1 MKDSLQNNY
10 GATFKRSPVFYILTR
25 IVILFFM
32 IIIIFPLLYTLSLS
46 VRSPDTV
53 YSARYFLIPYEFSL
67 QNYYDAFFYAEERLK
82 VSFPRMFLNS
92 VIVTT
97 SSVFLIISLSIFAAF
112 SFSHLRFPMKESL
125 YNVMIA
131 SVAMPAQVLLIPLFY
146 LLIYFGIINTY
157 TAVILAYAGFL
168 IPIGILILRMFFE
181 QIPGELTEAGIVDGA
196 SDFQL
201 LMRILLPL
209 ANPAI
214 ATCVIL
220 LFLDT
225 WNEFIYAMIFMQDPT
240 IHTVPVGLAKIG
252 TSRYHINIG
261 TYSASVMITI
271 IPVMLI
277 FAIFQRWFIA
287 GMTMGALK
295 H

>member
-1 MKDSLQNNY
+1 MKDSLKNNY

-209 ANPAI
+209 AKPAI

>member
-1 MKDSLQNNY
+1 MKDSTNNNY
-10 GATFKRSPVFYILTR
+10 GAPFKRSPVFFILTR
-25 IVILFFM
+25 VVILFFL

-53 YSARYFLIPYEFSL
+53 YSAKYFLIPYEFSL

-92 VIVTT
+92 IIVTT
-97 SSVFLIISLSIFAAF
+97 SSVVLIITLSIFAAF

-157 TAVILAYAGFL
+157 SAVILAYAGFL

-181 QIPGELTEAGIVDGA
+181 QIPKELTEAAIVDGA

-201 LMRILLPL
+201 LLKILLPL
-209 ANPAI
+209 AKPAI

>member
-1 MKDSLQNNY
+1 MVTIICEIYGDRNPGEIAKADFDLLSSLQLD
-10 GATFKRSPVFYILTR
+10 TLLTPGR
-25 IVILFFM
+25 
-32 IIIIFPLLYTLSLS
+32 
-46 VRSPDTV
+46 RNGV
-53 YSARYFLIPYEFSL
+53 YSMLM
-67 QNYYDAFFYAEERLK
+67 N
-82 VSFPRMFLNS
+82 
-92 VIVTT
+92 
-97 SSVFLIISLSIFAAF
+97 
-112 SFSHLRFPMKESL
+112 
-125 YNVMIA
+125 
-131 SVAMPAQVLLIPLFY
+131 
-146 LLIYFGIINTY
+146 
-157 TAVILAYAGFL
+157 
-168 IPIGILILRMFFE
+168 
-181 QIPGELTEAGIVDGA
+181 VDGA

-209 ANPAI
+209 AKPAI

-271 IPVMLI
+271 IPVMFI

-287 GMTMGALK
+287 GMTMLL
-295 H
+295 

>member
-1 MKDSLQNNY
+1 MQDSLKNNY
-10 GATFKRSPVFYILTR
+10 GATFKRSPIFFILTR
-25 IVILFFM
+25 VVILFF
-32 IIIIFPLLYTLSLS
+32 IVIIIFPLLYTLSLS

-92 VIVTT
+92 IIVTT
-97 SSVFLIISLSIFAAF
+97 SSVFLIITLSIFAAF

-196 SDFQL
+196 TDFQL
-201 LMRILLPL
+201 LIRILLPL
-209 ANPAI
+209 AKPAI

>member
-1 MKDSLQNNY
+1 M
-10 GATFKRSPVFYILTR
+10 
-25 IVILFFM
+25 
-32 IIIIFPLLYTLSLS
+32 TL
-46 VRSPDTV
+46 
-53 YSARYFLIPYEFSL
+53 
-67 QNYYDAFFYAEERLK
+67 NYYDAFFYAEERLK

-92 VIVTT
+92 IIVTT
-97 SSVFLIISLSIFAAF
+97 SSVVLIITLSIFAAF

-157 TAVILAYAGFL
+157 SAVILAYAGFL

-181 QIPGELTEAGIVDGA
+181 QIPKELTEAGIVDGA

-201 LMRILLPL
+201 LLRILLPL
-209 ANPAI
+209 AKPAI

-277 FAIFQRWFIA
+277 FAFFQRWFIA

>member
-1 MKDSLQNNY
+1 MENLKKNNY
-10 GATFKRSPVFYILTR
+10 GATFKRSPIFYIVTR
-25 IVILFFM
+25 IVVIFFM

-46 VRSPDTV
+46 IRSPDTV
-53 YSARYFLIPYEFSL
+53 YSARYFLIPYEFSF
-67 QNYYDAFFYAEERLK
+67 QNYIDAFVNAEQRLK

-92 VIVTT
+92 TIVT
-97 SSVFLIISLSIFAAF
+97 SLSVSLIIILSIFSAF
-112 SFSHLRFPMKESL
+112 AFSHLRFPFKEGL

-146 LLIYFGIINTY
+146 IFIYLGIINTY
-157 TAVILAYAGFL
+157 AAVILAYAGFL
-168 IPIGILILRMFFE
+168 IPIGILILRMFYE
-181 QIPGELTEAGIVDGA
+181 QIPGELTEAGTVDGA

-201 LMRILLPL
+201 LMKILLPL
-209 ANPAI
+209 AKPAI

-225 WNEFIYAMIFMQDPT
+225 WNEFVYAMIFMQDST

-252 TSRYHINIG
+252 TSRYHVNIG

-271 IPVMLI
+271 IPVMII
-277 FAIFQRWFIA
+277 FAFFQRWFIA

>member
-209 ANPAI
+209 AKPAI

-271 IPVMLI
+271 IPVMII
-277 FAIFQRWFIA
+277 FAVFQRWFIA

>member
-1 MKDSLQNNY
+1 MKDSLKNNY

-46 VRSPDTV
+46 IRSPDTV

-67 QNYYDAFFYAEERLK
+67 QNYYDAFFYAEDRLK

-97 SSVFLIISLSIFAAF
+97 SSVTLIITLSIFAAF

-209 ANPAI
+209 AKPAI

>member
-1 MKDSLQNNY
+1 MKDAINNNY
-10 GATFKRSPVFYILTR
+10 GASLKRSPIFFILTR
-25 IVILFFM
+25 VVILFFLV
-32 IIIIFPLLYTLSLS
+32 IILFPLLYTLSLS
-46 VRSPDTV
+46 VRSPETV
-53 YSARYFLIPYEFSL
+53 YSAKYFLIPYEFSL

-92 VIVTT
+92 IIVTT
-97 SSVFLIISLSIFAAF
+97 SSVTLIIALSIFAAF

-157 TAVILAYAGFL
+157 SAVILAYAGFL

-181 QIPGELTEAGIVDGA
+181 QIPKELTEAGIVDGA

-201 LMRILLPL
+201 LLKILLPL
-209 ANPAI
+209 AKPAI

>member
-1 MKDSLQNNY
+1 MNSKKIVNY
-10 GATFKRSPVFYILTR
+10 GATFQRSPIFF
-25 IVILFFM
+25 IVSRLVVLFFI

-46 VRSPDTV
+46 VRSPETI
-53 YSARYFLIPYEFSL
+53 YSAKFFLIPEEFSI

-92 VIVTT
+92 IIVTFA
-97 SSVFLIISLSIFAAF
+97 SVSLIISLSIFAAF
-112 SFSHLRFPMKESL
+112 SFSHLKFPMKESL

-146 LLIYFGIINTY
+146 ILIYFGIINTY
-157 TAVILAYAGFL
+157 FAVILAYAGFL

-181 QIPGELTEAGIVDGA
+181 QIPKELTEAGITDGA
-196 SDFQL
+196 TDFQL
-201 LMRILLPL
+201 LINILLPL
-209 ANPAI
+209 AKPAI
-214 ATCVIL
+214 ATCIIL

-225 WNEFIYAMIFMQDPT
+225 WNEFVYAMVFMQDT
-240 IHTVPVGLAKIG
+240 SIHTIPVALAKIG

-261 TYSASVMITI
+261 TYSAAVMITI
-271 IPVMLI
+271 IPVLII
-277 FAIFQRWFIA
+277 FAVFQRWFIA
-287 GMTMGALK
+287 GITMGALK

>member
-1 MKDSLQNNY
+1 MTDSTKNNY
-10 GATFKRSPVFYILTR
+10 GATFKRSPIFFILTR
-25 IVILFFM
+25 VVILFFL

-46 VRSPDTV
+46 VRSPETV
-53 YSARYFLIPYEFSL
+53 YSAKYFLIPYEFSL

-97 SSVFLIISLSIFAAF
+97 SSVVLIITLSIFAAF

-157 TAVILAYAGFL
+157 TAVILSYAGFL

-181 QIPGELTEAGIVDGA
+181 QIPKELTEAGIVDGA

-201 LMRILLPL
+201 LLRILLPL
-209 ANPAI
+209 AKPAI

-277 FAIFQRWFIA
+277 FAFFQRWFIA

>member
-97 SSVFLIISLSIFAAF
+97 SSVLLIIILSIFAAF
-112 SFSHLRFPMKESL
+112 SFSHMRFPMKESL

-181 QIPGELTEAGIVDGA
+181 QIPGEMTEAGIVDGA
-196 SDFQL
+196 TDFQL

-209 ANPAI
+209 AKPAI

-271 IPVMLI
+271 IPVMFI

>member
-1 MKDSLQNNY
+1 MNNEKIVNY
-10 GATFKRSPVFYILTR
+10 GATFQRSPIFF
-25 IVILFFM
+25 IVSRLVVLFFI

-46 VRSPDTV
+46 VRSPETI
-53 YSARYFLIPYEFSL
+53 YSAKFFLIPEEFSI

-92 VIVTT
+92 IIVTFA
-97 SSVFLIISLSIFAAF
+97 SVSLIISLSIFAAF
-112 SFSHLRFPMKESL
+112 SFSHLKFPMKESL

-146 LLIYFGIINTY
+146 ILIYFGIINTY
-157 TAVILAYAGFL
+157 FAVILAYAGFL

-181 QIPGELTEAGIVDGA
+181 QIPKELTEAGITDGA
-196 SDFQL
+196 TDFQL
-201 LMRILLPL
+201 LINILLPL
-209 ANPAI
+209 AKPAI
-214 ATCVIL
+214 ATCIIL

-225 WNEFIYAMIFMQDPT
+225 WNEFVYAMVFMQDT
-240 IHTVPVGLAKIG
+240 SIHTIPVALAKIG

-261 TYSASVMITI
+261 TYSAAVMITI
-271 IPVMLI
+271 IPVLII
-277 FAIFQRWFIA
+277 FAVFQRWFIA
-287 GMTMGALK
+287 GITIGALN

>member
-1 MKDSLQNNY
+1 MKDSLKNNY
-10 GATFKRSPVFYILTR
+10 GATFKRSPIFYILTR
-25 IVILFFM
+25 IVILFFI

-97 SSVFLIISLSIFAAF
+97 SSVLLIIILSIFAAF
-112 SFSHLRFPMKESL
+112 SFSHMRFPMKESL

-181 QIPGELTEAGIVDGA
+181 QIPREMTEAGIVDGA
-196 SDFQL
+196 TDFQL

-209 ANPAI
+209 AKPAI

>member
-1 MKDSLQNNY
+1 MKDSLKNNY
-10 GATFKRSPVFYILTR
+10 GATFKRSPIFYILTR
-25 IVILFFM
+25 IVILFFI

-97 SSVFLIISLSIFAAF
+97 SSVLLIIILSIFAAF

-181 QIPGELTEAGIVDGA
+181 QIPGEMTEAGIVDGA
-196 SDFQL
+196 TDFQL

-209 ANPAI
+209 AKPAI

-271 IPVMLI
+271 IPVMFI

>member
-1 MKDSLQNNY
+1 MKDSLKNNY
-10 GATFKRSPVFYILTR
+10 GATLKRSPVFYILTR

-209 ANPAI
+209 AKPAI

>member
-1 MKDSLQNNY
+1 MKDATNNNY
-10 GATFKRSPVFYILTR
+10 GASFKRSPIFFILTR
-25 IVILFFM
+25 VVILFFLV
-32 IIIIFPLLYTLSLS
+32 IILFPLLYTLSLS
-46 VRSPDTV
+46 VRSPETV
-53 YSARYFLIPYEFSL
+53 YSAKYFLIPYEFSL

-92 VIVTT
+92 IIVTT
-97 SSVFLIISLSIFAAF
+97 SSVTLIIALSIFAAF

-181 QIPGELTEAGIVDGA
+181 QIPKELTEAGIVDGA

-201 LMRILLPL
+201 LLRILLPL
-209 ANPAI
+209 AKPAI

>member
-46 VRSPDTV
+46 IRSPDTI

-97 SSVFLIISLSIFAAF
+97 SSVLLIISLSIFAAF

-209 ANPAI
+209 AKPAI

-287 GMTMGALK
+287 GMKMGALK

>member
-10 GATFKRSPVFYILTR
+10 GATLKRSPVFYILTR

-181 QIPGELTEAGIVDGA
+181 QIPGELTEAGIIDGA

-209 ANPAI
+209 AKPAI

>member
-67 QNYYDAFFYAEERLK
+67 QNYYDAFFYAEEILK

-209 ANPAI
+209 AKPAI

>member
-209 ANPAI
+209 AKPAI

-225 WNEFIYAMIFMQDPT
+225 WNEFIYAMIFMQDPS

>member
-1 MKDSLQNNY
+1 MKDSLKNNY

-97 SSVFLIISLSIFAAF
+97 SSVLLIIILSIFAAF

-181 QIPGELTEAGIVDGA
+181 QIPGEMTEAGIVDGA
-196 SDFQL
+196 TDFQL

-209 ANPAI
+209 AKPAI

>member
-1 MKDSLQNNY
+1 MENSLKNNY

-25 IVILFFM
+25 VVILFFI
-32 IIIIFPLLYTLSLS
+32 IIIIFPLLYTFSLS
-46 VRSPDTV
+46 IRSPDTV
-53 YSARYFLIPYEFSL
+53 YSAKFFLIPYEFSL
-67 QNYYDAFFYAEERLK
+67 QNYYDAFFYAEEKLK

-92 VIVTT
+92 IIVTT
-97 SSVFLIISLSIFAAF
+97 TSVLLIIMLSIFAAF

-157 TAVILAYAGFL
+157 MAVILAYAGFL

-181 QIPGELTEAGIVDGA
+181 QVPNELTEAGIVDGA
-196 SDFQL
+196 GEFQL
-201 LMRILLPL
+201 LTRILLPL
-209 ANPAI
+209 AKPAI

-225 WNEFIYAMIFMQDPT
+225 WNEFIYAMIFMQDAT

-261 TYSASVMITI
+261 TYSASVMVSI
-271 IPVMLI
+271 IPVLII
-277 FAIFQRWFIA
+277 FAVFQRWFIA

>member
-1 MKDSLQNNY
+1 MKDAINNNY
-10 GATFKRSPVFYILTR
+10 GASLKRSPIFFILTR
-25 IVILFFM
+25 VVILFFLV
-32 IIIIFPLLYTLSLS
+32 IILFPLLYTLSLS
-46 VRSPDTV
+46 VRSPETV
-53 YSARYFLIPYEFSL
+53 YSAKYFLIPYEFSL

-92 VIVTT
+92 IIVTT
-97 SSVFLIISLSIFAAF
+97 SSVTLIIALSIFAAF

-157 TAVILAYAGFL
+157 SAVILAYAGFL

-181 QIPGELTEAGIVDGA
+181 QIPKELTEAGIVDGA

-201 LMRILLPL
+201 LLRILLPL
-209 ANPAI
+209 AKPAI

-271 IPVMLI
+271 LPVMLI

>member
-181 QIPGELTEAGIVDGA
+181 QIPGELTEAGIIDGA

-209 ANPAI
+209 AKPAI

>member
-1 MKDSLQNNY
+1 MNNEKIVNY
-10 GATFKRSPVFYILTR
+10 GATFQRSPIFF
-25 IVILFFM
+25 IVSRLVVLFFI

-46 VRSPDTV
+46 IRSPETI
-53 YSARYFLIPYEFSL
+53 YSAKFFLIPEEFSI

-92 VIVTT
+92 IIVTFA
-97 SSVFLIISLSIFAAF
+97 SVSLIISLSIFAAF
-112 SFSHLRFPMKESL
+112 SFSHLKFPMKESL

-146 LLIYFGIINTY
+146 ILIYFGIINTY
-157 TAVILAYAGFL
+157 FAVILAYAGFL

-181 QIPGELTEAGIVDGA
+181 QIPKELTEAGITDGA
-196 SDFQL
+196 TDFQL
-201 LMRILLPL
+201 LINILLPL
-209 ANPAI
+209 AKPAI
-214 ATCVIL
+214 ATCIIL

-225 WNEFIYAMIFMQDPT
+225 WNEFVYAMVFMQDT
-240 IHTVPVGLAKIG
+240 SIHTIPVALAKIG

-261 TYSASVMITI
+261 TYSAAVMITI
-271 IPVMLI
+271 IPVLII
-277 FAIFQRWFIA
+277 FAVFQRWFIA
-287 GMTMGALK
+287 GITMGALK

>member
-10 GATFKRSPVFYILTR
+10 GATFKRSPVFYIITR

-196 SDFQL
+196 NDFQL

-209 ANPAI
+209 AKPAI

>member
-1 MKDSLQNNY
+1 MEDSFKNNY

-25 IVILFFM
+25 VVILFFI

-53 YSARYFLIPYEFSL
+53 YSARYFLIPYEFSM

-92 VIVTT
+92 IIVTT
-97 SSVFLIISLSIFAAF
+97 SSVILIITLSIFAAF

-196 SDFQL
+196 TDFQL
-201 LMRILLPL
+201 LIRILLPL
-209 ANPAI
+209 AKPAI

>member
-1 MKDSLQNNY
+1 MKDSLKNNY

-92 VIVTT
+92 IIVTT
-97 SSVFLIISLSIFAAF
+97 SSVLLIIILSIFAAF
-112 SFSHLRFPMKESL
+112 SFSHMRFPMKESL

-181 QIPGELTEAGIVDGA
+181 QIPGEMTEAGIVDGA
-196 SDFQL
+196 TDFQL

-209 ANPAI
+209 AKPAI

>member
-1 MKDSLQNNY
+1 MKESINNY
-10 GATFKRSPVFYILTR
+10 GATFKRSPVFFILTR
-25 IVILFFM
+25 VVILFFL

-53 YSARYFLIPYEFSL
+53 YSAKYFLIPYEFSL

-82 VSFPRMFLNS
+82 VSFPRMF
-92 VIVTT
+92 
-97 SSVFLIISLSIFAAF
+97 
-112 SFSHLRFPMKESL
+112 
-125 YNVMIA
+125 
-131 SVAMPAQVLLIPLFY
+131 
-146 LLIYFGIINTY
+146 
-157 TAVILAYAGFL
+157 
-168 IPIGILILRMFFE
+168 FE
-181 QIPGELTEAGIVDGA
+181 QIPKELTEAGIVDGA

-201 LMRILLPL
+201 LLKILLPL
-209 ANPAI
+209 AKPAI

>member
-1 MKDSLQNNY
+1 MEETKQNNY
-10 GATFKRSPVFYILTR
+10 GATFKRSPIFYIVTR
-25 IVILFFM
+25 IVVLFF
-32 IIIIFPLLYTLSLS
+32 IIIILFPLLYTLSLS
-46 VRSPDTV
+46 IRSPETV
-53 YSARYFLIPYEFSL
+53 YSARYFLIPYEFSFE
-67 QNYYDAFFYAEERLK
+67 NYIDAFVNAEQKLK

-92 VIVTT
+92 AIITSLSVT
-97 SSVFLIISLSIFAAF
+97 LIISMSIFAAF
-112 SFSHLRFPMKESL
+112 AFSHLRFPFKESL

-146 LLIYFGIINTY
+146 ILIYLGIINTY
-157 TAVILAYAGFL
+157 QAVILAYAGFL
-168 IPIGILILRMFFE
+168 IPIGILILRMFYE
-181 QIPGELTEAGIVDGA
+181 QIPYELTEAGTVDGA

-201 LMRILLPL
+201 LMKVLLPL
-209 ANPAI
+209 AKPAI

-252 TSRYHINIG
+252 TSRYQVNIG

-271 IPVMLI
+271 IPVMII

>member
-1 MKDSLQNNY
+1 MKVSTNNNY
-10 GATFKRSPVFYILTR
+10 GATFKRSPVFFILTR
-25 IVILFFM
+25 VVILFFL

-53 YSARYFLIPYEFSL
+53 YSAKYFLIPYEFSL

-92 VIVTT
+92 IIVTT
-97 SSVFLIISLSIFAAF
+97 SSVVLIITLSIFAAF

-157 TAVILAYAGFL
+157 SAVILAYAGFL

-181 QIPGELTEAGIVDGA
+181 QIPKELTEAGIVDGA
-196 SDFQL
+196 SNFQL
-201 LMRILLPL
+201 LLKILLPL
-209 ANPAI
+209 AKPAI

-277 FAIFQRWFIA
+277 FAVFQRWFIA

>member
-1 MKDSLQNNY
+1 MTDPIKNNY
-10 GATFKRSPVFYILTR
+10 GATFKRSPVFFILTR
-25 IVILFFM
+25 VVILFFL

-53 YSARYFLIPYEFSL
+53 YSAKYFLIPYEFSL

-97 SSVFLIISLSIFAAF
+97 SSVILIITLSIFAAF

-157 TAVILAYAGFL
+157 VAVILAYAGFL

-181 QIPGELTEAGIVDGA
+181 QIPKELTEAGIVDGA
-196 SDFQL
+196 SNFQL
-201 LMRILLPL
+201 LLKILLPL
-209 ANPAI
+209 AKPAI